1 MAFAC
6 ATEGTSRAT
15 IKRSRASKATSCSL
29 RHEPRHLH
37 ETFELRAKQ
46 IGDTGIGNIVH
57 VVECRVGARDCQLLG
72 YDKCATAKFENLA
85 QRHQRAKATGATG
98 KRKRI
103 AKARPLKAA

>member
-15 IKRSRASKATSCSL
+15 IKRSRASMATSCSL

-37 ETFELRAKQ
+37 ETFELRAKE

-57 VVECRVGARDCQLLG
+57 VVKCRVSARDRQLLG

-85 QRHQRAKATGATG
+85 QCHQRAKDTGASARHKQ
-98 KRKRI
+98 KRQVHH
-103 AKARPLKAA
+103 